1 MVNPIVMARIINCL
15 RQAAGGLVL
24 HAEILDYAYGGCED
38 GGPLWA
44 LGVIHHAVMELRR
57 RGFPIE
63 SASGRGYRYRWV
75 L

>member
-1 MVNPIVMARIINCL
+1 
-15 RQAAGGLVL
+15 
-24 HAEILDYAYGGCED
+24 
-38 GGPLWA
+38 
-44 LGVIHHAVMELRR
+44 MELRR